1 MSTFKQKR
9 ELKSTIKRLKESG
22 ASMQEIGRVQYKL
35 NQLTADPKGN
45 AVKTKVKTSTGGAVR
60 TKPTS
65 TVKKKRATAKVKAPA
80 GHPSGGRSTVKITGL
95 NGKSKT
101 VPAGSGKVI
110 DIKSEGSTKTIKGA
124 ARSINGVGPNA
135 ALNKR
140 IAALHAKMTKA
151 KAKKKVSK

>member
-35 NQLTADPKGN
+35 NQLTANPKGN

-110 DIKSEGSTKTIKGA
+110 DIKGA